1 MYHVTLTFD
10 IDAPTPLHAAEI
22 MRNILIR
29 HEAHELTFAVSG
41 GPSKRVVTLPFDDPA
56 SKASGNSVS
65 ERGQ

>member
-41 GPSKRVVTLPFDDPA
+41 GVVTLPFDDPE
-56 SKASGNSVS
+56 ASGNSVS

>member
-41 GPSKRVVTLPFDDPA
+41 GPSKRVVVTLPFDDPEA
-56 SKASGNSVS
+56 STASGNSD
-65 ERGQ
+65 